1 MPNTSYPNTTVGRTA
16 ALDAVANDQTRLWYD
31 GDTIR
36 IVEAQAP
43 IVPNEVTRAQ
53 AKVALL
59 RAGKLVATQTAVA
72 SIGGEAQLWW
82 DEALTFSRANKW
94 VLSLGPVIGMTPD
107 QLDALFIAAAGIE

>member
-1 MPNTSYPNTTVGRTA
+1 MPNTSYPNTTVGSTA

-72 SIGGEAQLWW
+72 SIGGEAQIWW
-82 DEALTFSRANKW
+82 DEAITFKRTNPLVVA
-94 VLSLGPVIGMTPD
+94 LGQILGMTPS
-107 QLDALFIAAAGIE
+107 QLDALFIEAAGID